1 MRLSILASTEPPV
14 KSIVPVTDELP
25 PAFWETPLRL
35 VWSPMK
41 MSVRVLPPVAPRSV
55 TVLLAPAN
63 SIVPEARL
71 LPMTNEGVFNTL
83 VEPSLN
89 LAAVEPDCWAAP
101 TTIRLVAVMVFVAA
115 KVMESFLT
123 MPGDDAAPAAVVGRP
138 T

>member
-1 MRLSILASTEPPV
+1 MRLSILASTEPPA
-14 KSIVPVTDELP
+14 KFIVPVTDELP

-41 MSVRVLPPVAPRSV
+41 MSVRVLPPVAPRMV
-55 TVLLAPAN
+55 TVLLAPAK

-71 LPMTNEGVFNTL
+71 LPITNEAAFKTFV
-83 VEPSLN
+83 VPSLN
-89 LAAVEPDCWAAP
+89 LADVEPDCWAAP